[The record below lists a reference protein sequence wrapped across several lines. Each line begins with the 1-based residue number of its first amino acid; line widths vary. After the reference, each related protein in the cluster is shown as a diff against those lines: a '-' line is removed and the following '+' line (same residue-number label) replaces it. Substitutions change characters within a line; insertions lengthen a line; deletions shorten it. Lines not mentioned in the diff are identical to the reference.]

1 MAIQA
6 IKPTEVKGQKRN
18 YSNVVTAA
26 AGAATG
32 VVARYI
38 MPTKAELSKAIN
50 KDVVD
55 TFTNSAAIAA
65 RSAKRS
71 AAKYG
76 VLGAFFAL
84 SAKALY
90 EIFRGN
96 NNNRAQEYSKLG
108 ALIDA
113 PDYACEMLW
122 YND

>member
-6 IKPTEVKGQKRN
+6 VKTIEPKSNTRRNIPTG
-18 YSNVVTAA
+18 VTALIGA
-26 AGAATG
+26 TAGIG
-32 VVARYI
+32 ARYI

-55 TFTNSAAIAA
+55 SFTSSAAMAA

-71 AAKYG
+71 AVQYG
-76 VLGAFFAL
+76 TLGAFFAV

-90 EIFRGN
+90 DIFTKKS
-96 NNNRAQEYSKLG
+96 NRDVQYSKLG